1 MISVVFLESQY
12 LVHTDAQLMC
22 IAQKE
27 GENKREKTKPR
38 RTADRNKGGQEGSKK
53 ARGHVSF
60 YFRSNFEKQN
70 EKELNRTNE

>member
-27 GENKREKTKPR
+27 GENKREKKNLEELQTGTK
-38 RTADRNKGGQEGSKK
+38 EGRKAGIKQGDMFPSTSDLILKSKMK
-53 ARGHVSF
+53 K
-60 YFRSNFEKQN
+60 N
-70 EKELNRTNE
+70 